1 MRQKVSIIN
10 LVPPRLIPTT
20 CDLVQ
25 LLLHAVRA
33 AWNGM
38 TDRLPVVVSPSTI
51 IPGLHAPDIVPALIA
66 AAGERAALR
75 RSRSI
80 AG

>member
-1 MRQKVSIIN
+1 MRQELSIIKFV
-10 LVPPRLIPTT
+10 LRLIPTT